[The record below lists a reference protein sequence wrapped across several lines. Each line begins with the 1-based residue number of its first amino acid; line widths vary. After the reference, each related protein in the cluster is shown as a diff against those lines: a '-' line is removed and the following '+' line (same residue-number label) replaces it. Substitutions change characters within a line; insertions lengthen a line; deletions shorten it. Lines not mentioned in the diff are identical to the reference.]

1 MKIQNAINLKYR
13 LLKQSQ
19 YLNVIKILV
28 EIASQIFIKLNLQST
43 RDANRIYFT
52 VLHTE
57 F

>member
-52 VLHTE
+52 VLPIE